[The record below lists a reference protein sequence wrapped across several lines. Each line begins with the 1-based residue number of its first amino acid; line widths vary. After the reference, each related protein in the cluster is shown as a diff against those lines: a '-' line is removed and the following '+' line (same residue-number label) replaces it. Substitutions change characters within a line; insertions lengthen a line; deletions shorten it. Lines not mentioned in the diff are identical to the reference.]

1 MGTKPDYEL
10 RIHVGAVATGAS
22 VIANSE
28 KIKFI
33 QDQIRDVIA
42 IEMEI
47 FGVYYAAA
55 HGITNRICPAVRTRT
70 A

>member
-47 FGVYYAAA
+47 FGA
-55 HGITNRICPAVRTRT
+55 HDSGRFHHPF
-70 A
+70 

>member
-22 VIANSE
+22 VIANPE
-28 KIKFI
+28 KIKLI

-47 FGVYYAAA
+47 FGA
-55 HGITNRICPAVRTRT
+55 HYSGCFYDSF
-70 A
+70 